1 VLQAVSTCGYAK
13 GCEVAGPDLVHNC
26 KGNKWIT
33 WTRPSAPQPKRLTHY
48 QHCSVVLWLI
58 HNCSDAPLYR
68 RSPHNKCA
76 SFAQY
81 GRQAVALLL
90 HLSPPHPPTP
100 PVPSCT
106 CSGNRALSQHP
117 MFAGHI
123 RPHQDGTHLLRCPKP
138 GTLIPLHDSVSSS
151 SSSSSFAYHFSYMQC
166 DTRPKQHTLARLWAS
181 GAIPPSRNL
190 LSSVRVRYCWLT
202 LLTWQNS
209 ISLFAAPPPRW
220 C

>member
-1 VLQAVSTCGYAK
+1 VPGNSSVLQAVSTCGYAK

-90 HLSPPHPPTP
+90 NLSPPTHPLPLYLPAPALETGPYPSTP
-100 PVPSCT
+100 CLQATSDHTRTAHT
-106 CSGNRALSQHP
+106 CCAALSQAPSSRSMTVSAAAAAAAALPTISHTCNATQGPSSTRSPGYGRQARYHP
-117 MFAGHI
+117 HV
-123 RPHQDGTHLLRCPKP
+123 TSCHLY
-138 GTLIPLHDSVSSS
+138 G
-151 SSSSSFAYHFSYMQC
+151 
-166 DTRPKQHTLARLWAS
+166 
-181 GAIPPSRNL
+181 
-190 LSSVRVRYCWLT
+190 
-202 LLTWQNS
+202 
-209 ISLFAAPPPRW
+209 
-220 C
+220 